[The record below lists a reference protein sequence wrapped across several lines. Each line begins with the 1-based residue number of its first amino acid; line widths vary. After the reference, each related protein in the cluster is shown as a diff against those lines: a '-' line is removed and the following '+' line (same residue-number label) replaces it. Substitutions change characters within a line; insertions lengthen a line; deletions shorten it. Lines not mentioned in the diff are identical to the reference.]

1 MTLARIKLEYTR
13 QDPRRHRQRQLPVLP
28 GRHLCPVRGPSRCA
42 GTGRA
47 IPYSRREPAAWR
59 LRGIG
64 GEDRVAPENRR
75 SACRIHHVHRQV
87 DDPPPKPAYRTQA
100 PAFWP
105 RHVHDVRLRRREQA
119 GRSEPGR
126 GQWFSSW
133 SPWVWR
139 KTAHVIIDCA
149 AAGHCGLA
157 RNRTPLH
164 QKGGDEM

>member
-28 GRHLCPVRGPSRCA
+28 GRHRSVRGSSWHGVP
-42 GTGRA
+42 RA
-47 IPYSRREPAAWR
+47 ILYSRREPTNMDVTRDWR
-59 LRGIG
+59 RETGRAR
-64 GEDRVAPENRR
+64 DRR
-75 SACRIHHVHRQV
+75 SACRIHHVHRQGGRSSSEAGRST
-87 DDPPPKPAYRTQA
+87 PSA
-100 PAFWP
+100 PALRP
-105 RHVHDVRLRRREQA
+105 RHVYDVRLRRRKQA

-126 GQWFSSW
+126 GQSFSLW
-133 SPWVWR
+133 APWAWR

-157 RNRTPLH
+157 RNRTSLR